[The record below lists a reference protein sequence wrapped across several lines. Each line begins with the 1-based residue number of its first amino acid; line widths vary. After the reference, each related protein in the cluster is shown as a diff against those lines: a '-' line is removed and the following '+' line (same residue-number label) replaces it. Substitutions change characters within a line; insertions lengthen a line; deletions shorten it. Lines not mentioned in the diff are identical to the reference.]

1 MEAGPIFIISG
12 GDSHS
17 GPHACVTS
25 TLVTKPL
32 PATHLL
38 FKNNHIAHIA
48 RIPIACWPLIACVY
62 PALS

>member
-1 MEAGPIFIISG
+1 MEVGPIFTISG

-17 GPHACVTS
+17 GPHACVIS

-38 FKNNHIAHIA
+38 CKNNYITHIA
-48 RIPIACWPLIACVY
+48 RIPIAC
-62 PALS
+62 